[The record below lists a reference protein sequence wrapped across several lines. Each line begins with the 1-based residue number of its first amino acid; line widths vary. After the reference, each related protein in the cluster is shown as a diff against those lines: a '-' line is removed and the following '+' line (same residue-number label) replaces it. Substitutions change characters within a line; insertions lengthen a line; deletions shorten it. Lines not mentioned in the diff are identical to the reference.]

1 MLWAASCGVMSS
13 RPVVPEPGGHGAL
26 PGAPRVRTLLYYLA
40 TSGYD
45 PAEQARR
52 LAVMAPFVP
61 EGYQLA
67 FASASGGPDFLDHPA
82 DFAAASRAAR
92 DSAETLGPEQGE
104 AIILGG
110 ALDPG
115 LAELRARAR
124 LPVIGPGEAAL
135 FVAALYDRPLAI
147 IVQDD
152 AALEA
157 GHRLVEQTRV
167 KPPVVA
173 VRPLGVPVRALVADL
188 ERGRQALRQV
198 AQAALEEDGAAAI
211 YLGSMTLP
219 TLGLT
224 ETLRAQLGVPVFDPL
239 RIAIRV
245 AAETAASRAG

>member
-1 MLWAASCGVMSS
+1 LTPSGSTTAQSS
-13 RPVVPEPGGHGAL
+13 D
-26 PGAPRVRTLLYYLA
+26 PGAQSGAGKPRTLLYYLA

-45 PAEQARR
+45 QAEQERR

-61 EGYQLA
+61 EGYRLA
-67 FASASGGPDFLDHPA
+67 FATAAGSPDFLDHAA

-92 DSAETLGPEQGE
+92 EGVAALGPEQGE

-115 LAELRARAR
+115 LAELRARAT

-135 FVAALYDRPLAI
+135 FVAALYGRPLAI

-152 AALEA
+152 AAVEA

-173 VRPLGVPVRALVADL
+173 VRPLGIPVRTLVADL
-188 ERGRQALRQV
+188 ESGRRALREV
-198 AQAALEEDGAAAI
+198 AQAALQTDGAAAL

-224 ETLRAQLGVPVFDPL
+224 EALRARLGVPVFDPL
-239 RIAIRV
+239 RIALR
-245 AAETAASRAG
+245 AAVEVVASRVG

>member
-1 MLWAASCGVMSS
+1 M
-13 RPVVPEPGGHGAL
+13 
-26 PGAPRVRTLLYYLA
+26 RTLLYYLA

-45 PAEQARR
+45 QAEQERR

-61 EGYQLA
+61 VGYRLV
-67 FASASGGPDFLDHPA
+67 
-82 DFAAASRAAR
+82 FAAAAGGPQFLDRAADF
-92 DSAETLGPEQGE
+92 DSASHAARSSVAALGPEQGD

-135 FVAALYDRPLAI
+135 FVAALWGRPLTI
-147 IVQDD
+147 IVQDE

-157 GHRLVEQTRV
+157 GHRLVAQTAI

-173 VRPLGVPVRALVADL
+173 IRPLGVPVRALVNDL
-188 ERGRQALRQV
+188 DLARRALH
-198 AQAALEEDGAAAI
+198 AAAEAALTTDGAAALL
-211 YLGSMTLP
+211 LGSMSLP

-224 ETLRAQLGVPVFDPL
+224 DELRARLGVPVLDPL
-239 RIAIRV
+239 RIAIR
-245 AAETAASRAG
+245 AAVEAVTSRVG